1 MQKHILVVEDSDDE
15 GIMLA
20 NIIELVMNHK
30 VTLTRDGVEAVRLA
44 GETHFDVVLLDLR
57 LPSLPGL
64 SVVEA
69 LRRMEAYLSV
79 PIIAVTAYDWA
90 GVRSRALQSGC
101 NYYVTKPIDV
111 QSFIDLVSGYLT
123 KS

>member
-1 MQKHILVVEDSDDE
+1 MQKHILVVEDSDDD
-15 GIMLA
+15 GVMLA

-30 VTLTRDGVEAVRLA
+30 VTLTKDGTEAVRLA
-44 GETHFDVVLLDLR
+44 GETLFDAVLLDLR

-64 SVVEA
+64 SVAEA

-79 PIIAVTAYDWA
+79 PIIAVTAYDRA

-111 QSFIDLVSGYLT
+111 QSLIDLVSGYLT